1 MNEDPRHPGSV
12 LLPLGVR
19 AASGP
24 GGRNRGSDRGSRQ
37 PLGYRSWNSQLY
49 PWGPRGDARQRD
61 CWRGGDVTFEVTND
75 APTMTGAKA
84 TFAIALRFPSNQT
97 VLPDGRVVWSR
108 NCTVNGTWVRQGDAV
123 FPEMLPEGTAGTFP
137 DGQPFPRSAWGGRSK
152 FVYVWWTWGRYWQVV
167 DGPSSQLTVDTAGV
181 PLGSYSMAV
190 EVYHYRGPRKFVPL
204 GNTASQFSITDQV
217 PFSVDVAQV
226 ETAAVAGAEPGVAE
240 RFVRNRAVSFTVR
253 LHDPSGYL
261 TGADVACSWDFGD
274 GSGTLISRAAQV
286 THTYLA
292 TGSFTP
298 RVVLQAAIPLACG
311 GTSPATA
318 TATGPPVQPTGAT
331 AAATI
336 ATGGSPGQATV
347 QPPSSAPTAE
357 ATGSPASGATGSPAT
372 ASPASGDP
380 ATAAPASG
388 DPATAAPASDDPATV
403 SPASGDPA
411 TVAPASEELD
421 TEPLAT
427 AGLADP
433 DAGTTLPAAATA
445 SGLPSMAA
453 APGSDLAVASVDPL
467 LPASTSPAAD
477 LPPTTG
483 SAGPSL
489 PASVAST
496 SSGTAEVTASTAV
509 PSAAPALVL
518 AKRQAPPNGCV
529 LYRYGTF
536 STQLDIVQGIES
548 VEIVQV
554 VPAAGESAVELTV
567 TCQGSLPDEV
577 CTVVMDAACLAPQQT
592 VCSPVPPAPA
602 CQLVLHQAF
611 NQSGQYCLNVS
622 LANPSG
628 LAMASTHVT
637 VGGADAAGTRVTLLV
652 GLVLVAVALGVVGL
666 AYR

>member
-1 MNEDPRHPGSV
+1 MWTSGCFLAV
-12 LLPLGVR
+12 WALLG
-19 AASGP
+19 AATAQRGP
-24 GGRNRGSDRGSRQ
+24 GGRNRGSDRGGRQ

-49 PWGPRGDARQRD
+49 PHGPRGDTQQRD

-75 APTMTGAKA
+75 APTMTGAKP

-152 FVYVWWTWGRYWQVV
+152 FVYVWWTW
-167 DGPSSQLTVDTAGV
+167 
-181 PLGSYSMAV
+181 
-190 EVYHYRGPRKFVPL
+190 
-204 GNTASQFSITDQV
+204 
-217 PFSVDVAQV
+217 VDVARV
-226 ETAAVAGAEPGVAE
+226 ETVAVAGAEPGVAE

-298 RVVLQAAIPLACG
+298 RVVLQAAIPLGRG
-311 GTSPATA
+311 GTSPAPA
-318 TATGPPVQPTGAT
+318 TATGPPVQPTRAT

-372 ASPASGDP
+372 PSPASDNPATASPASDDP

-388 DPATAAPASDDPATV
+388 DPATAAPAS
-403 SPASGDPA
+403 GDPA
-411 TVAPASEELD
+411 TVAPASEELA

-445 SGLPSMAA
+445 SGVPSMAA
-453 APGSDLAVASVDPL
+453 APGPDLAVASVDPL

-592 VCSPVPPAPA
+592 VCSPVPAAPA

-628 LAMASTHVT
+628 LAMASTRVT

-666 AYR
+666 AYRRNVRFDPGAQLRLPDRAALRLLLRRALGTGPHSESSPLLSGNVV